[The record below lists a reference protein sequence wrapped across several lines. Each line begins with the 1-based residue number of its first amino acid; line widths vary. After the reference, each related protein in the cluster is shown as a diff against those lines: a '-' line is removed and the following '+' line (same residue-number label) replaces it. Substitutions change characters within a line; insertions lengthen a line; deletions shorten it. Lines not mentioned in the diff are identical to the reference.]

1 MINLFLFN
9 HCASPTRTDGFT
21 LITLLL
27 DTVVKVRSCLLTV
40 TTLAGGAGNHESS
53 SISITALSVV
63 QEIIQSS
70 LLAIRMVDI
79 GVEVDAAS
87 AITFLV
93 NTAILLTA
101 TGEVELIV
109 NSSLTFTDK
118 LEEAIGEEADI
129 VITTGVPASTLMFE
143 VGVAVEA
150 ASVTTSFDVTVTELV
165 ALAVVATT

>member
-1 MINLFLFN
+1 
-9 HCASPTRTDGFT
+9 
-21 LITLLL
+21 
-27 DTVVKVRSCLLTV
+27 
-40 TTLAGGAGNHESS
+40 
-53 SISITALSVV
+53 
-63 QEIIQSS
+63 
-70 LLAIRMVDI
+70 MVDI